1 MKKFEE
7 KEWKIK
13 AKSAVKFHRTFKI
26 NDGVLVLVVIE
37 LILYQL
43 VKLMCYSL
51 QIADKFVDLQMVF
64 YE

>member
-26 NDGVLVLVVIE
+26 NDGVLVLVVI
-37 LILYQL
+37 
-43 VKLMCYSL
+43 
-51 QIADKFVDLQMVF
+51 
-64 YE
+64 

>member
-26 NDGVLVLVVIE
+26 NDDGVLVLEVI
-37 LILYQL
+37 
-43 VKLMCYSL
+43 
-51 QIADKFVDLQMVF
+51 
-64 YE
+64 